1 MVKKREAEK
10 EENKVRETKTVKE
23 KRKEIKEKNLE
34 RPKKSKNLKDS
45 KNVEKIEKI
54 ERAENLKK
62 PEKLENSEE
71 SKMSEGKDNLIH
83 QVVWYMLIFSIIG
96 LIIET
101 IYGYVTTGIL
111 ESRKGLILG
120 PFCPIYGLGAVIIIL
135 MLNKYSGHKIKLFIY
150 GGILGSFIE
159 YLLSFILEAMYGSR
173 FWSYA
178 NFMNL
183 NGRICLLYT
192 VFWGILS
199 ILLVDVVKKYID
211 KGINKIKGKA
221 RKIIDI
227 ILIVFF
233 VIDMVLTIWGISV
246 YKARA
251 KDIYYEVKI
260 FEEKNIF
267 EKAGD
272 AIFTDEIMSAIFPN
286 LRLIDENENEIWI
299 KDIINK

>member
-1 MVKKREAEK
+1 MIKKRETEK
-10 EENKVRETKTVKE
+10 EESKVKE
-23 KRKEIKEKNLE
+23 AKTIKENKKEI
-34 RPKKSKNLKDS
+34 D
-45 KNVEKIEKI
+45 
-54 ERAENLKK
+54 
-62 PEKLENSEE
+62 
-71 SKMSEGKDNLIH
+71 GKYSDLIH

-135 MLNKYSGHKIKLFIY
+135 MLNKYSGHKVKLFIY

-211 KGINKIKGKA
+211 KGINRIKGKA

-233 VIDMVLTIWGISV
+233 VIDIVLTIWGISV

-251 KDIYYEVKI
+251 KDIYYDVKI

-286 LRLIDENENEIWI
+286 LRLIDENGNEIWI
-299 KDIINK
+299 RDIINK